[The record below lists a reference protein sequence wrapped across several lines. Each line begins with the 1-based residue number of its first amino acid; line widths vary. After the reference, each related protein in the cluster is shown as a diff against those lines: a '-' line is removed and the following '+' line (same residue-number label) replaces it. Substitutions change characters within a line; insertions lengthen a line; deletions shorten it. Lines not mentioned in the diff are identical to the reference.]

1 MATSKNESL
10 DENINII
17 SEKFTN
23 KKSLEFHIFTMHL
36 LLDIRTEKRK
46 QKELILDTLSKEGII
61 DECDGKNLLNQQIN
75 EQTFSID

>member
-1 MATSKNESL
+1 
-10 DENINII
+10 
-17 SEKFTN
+17 
-23 KKSLEFHIFTMHL
+23 MHL